1 MKPGRTL
8 ANMNS
13 EVFVDQELSWLERG
27 RVLLSEA
34 EDESLPLR
42 ERVQRLATFSS
53 SLDQFYMRCV
63 AALQR
68 RARAGDGAAEA
79 DGISPSEK
87 LARISTRAHELAEE
101 QERCFLRTIRPQ
113 LASEGIVLIGPADT
127 STEQRGYL
135 TKYFRER
142 LLPVLTPL
150 AIDAGQPFPYLGN
163 RSLCLV
169 ASIRPTA
176 PSVFPHTTLSVIHLP
191 GQGMPR
197 FIRVPDSARPHTF
210 ILLEDVLR
218 LHLSTIYTG
227 YDIVSS
233 HAIRVTRDVSAGGA
247 GGPGTRFEE
256 SSRDRRLGAPV
267 RLQCDGDPPPD
278 VFNRLLAALDL
289 SRADLFGG
297 FAAFSDLPQLYAAVD
312 LPRRADEPAA
322 HPLATPSSS
331 ATPPVKPLGQHL
343 LLDLFD
349 CDAKIISSLQG
360 VKASMLEAAE
370 RAQATVVQLVFHEF
384 SPFGISGVVVIAESH
399 LAIHTWPEHR
409 YAAVDIFTCGDV
421 LEPKVAA
428 EYLAQLLGATQVS
441 VVQLER
447 GLLRPDI
454 NGSKPESSP
463 SD

>member
-1 MKPGRTL
+1 M
-8 ANMNS
+8 
-13 EVFVDQELSWLERG
+13 RG
-27 RVLLSEA
+27 
-34 EDESLPLR
+34 
-42 ERVQRLATFSS
+42 
-53 SLDQFYMRCV
+53 V

-142 LLPVLTPL
+142 LFPVLTPL

-218 LHLSTIYTG
+218 LHLSMIYTG

-267 RLQCDGDPPPD
+267 RSNVTVIRRQTCSIGCSPPWT
-278 VFNRLLAALDL
+278 F
-289 SRADLFGG
+289 
-297 FAAFSDLPQLYAAVD
+297 
-312 LPRRADEPAA
+312 RR
-322 HPLATPSSS
+322 
-331 ATPPVKPLGQHL
+331 Q
-343 LLDLFD
+343 
-349 CDAKIISSLQG
+349 ISSG
-360 VKASMLEAAE
+360 ASLPSPICLSSTRPSIFPAE
-370 RAQATVVQLVFHEF
+370 RM
-384 SPFGISGVVVIAESH
+384 S
-399 LAIHTWPEHR
+399 R
-409 YAAVDIFTCGDV
+409 
-421 LEPKVAA
+421 
-428 EYLAQLLGATQVS
+428 
-441 VVQLER
+441 
-447 GLLRPDI
+447 RPI
-454 NGSKPESSP
+454 P
-463 SD
+463 

>member
-53 SLDQFYMRCV
+53 SLDQFYMRGV

-267 RLQCDGDPPPD
+267 RLQCDGDPPAD

-331 ATPPVKPLGQHL
+331 ATAPVKPLGQHL

-463 SD
+463 ST

>member
-1 MKPGRTL
+1 M
-8 ANMNS
+8 
-13 EVFVDQELSWLERG
+13 
-27 RVLLSEA
+27 
-34 EDESLPLR
+34 
-42 ERVQRLATFSS
+42 
-53 SLDQFYMRCV
+53 
-63 AALQR
+63 
-68 RARAGDGAAEA
+68 
-79 DGISPSEK
+79 
-87 LARISTRAHELAEE
+87 
-101 QERCFLRTIRPQ
+101 
-113 LASEGIVLIGPADT
+113 
-127 STEQRGYL
+127 
-135 TKYFRER
+135 
-142 LLPVLTPL
+142 
-150 AIDAGQPFPYLGN
+150 
-163 RSLCLV
+163 

-218 LHLSTIYTG
+218 LHLSTIYGG

-233 HAIRVTRDVSAGGA
+233 HVIRVTRDVSAGGS

-267 RLQCDGDPPPD
+267 RLQCDGDPPAD

-331 ATPPVKPLGQHL
+331 APPPVKPLGQHL

-360 VKASMLEAAE
+360 VKASMEKSSKANRRSEE
-370 RAQATVVQLVFHEF
+370 RRVGKECRSRW
-384 SPFGISGVVVIAESH
+384 SPYH
-399 LAIHTWPEHR
+399 
-409 YAAVDIFTCGDV
+409 
-421 LEPKVAA
+421 
-428 EYLAQLLGATQVS
+428 
-441 VVQLER
+441 
-447 GLLRPDI
+447 
-454 NGSKPESSP
+454 
-463 SD
+463 